1 MSRYKNIRFIE
12 KQDLQDK
19 MKSDLIYLI
28 MEYEIED
35 DFNYLNKQSYD
46 SLVDLIVE
54 AQVIEV
60 MEF

>member
-1 MSRYKNIRFIE
+1 MKRLVE

-28 MEYEIED
+28 MKHEIED